1 MLLSRTVTAM
11 DNAETGQRSRYP
23 MLELTDE
30 ELLKEIFSAL
40 SKSVSS
46 VADPYSEDGSYA
58 AAIGS
63 LPVGLRAMA
72 ATHHLDISLTVDD
85 IGWHFLNFGEPGLVR
100 ETEAGLHELGLDEIA
115 DYFVEA
121 HGIVT
126 PIMPEV
132 KEAADYY
139 ECLESRGLM
148 ERINE
153 LTDKAS
159 AIQPTL
165 SGSPI
170 YAAWTKY
177 ARAHPEKV
185 CALVGDISASIQ
197 QCRFRDSERDAQVSD
212 RYHELRDTRGK
223 ISPCPHL

>member
-1 MLLSRTVTAM
+1 M
-11 DNAETGQRSRYP
+11 DNAETEQRTRYP
-23 MLELTDE
+23 MLALTDE
-30 ELLKEIFSAL
+30 ELLNEIFSVL
-40 SKSVSS
+40 SNSVSS

-63 LPVGLRAMA
+63 LPRGLRAMA
-72 ATHHLDISLTVDD
+72 ATHHLDISLTMDD

-100 ETEAGLHELGLDEIA
+100 ETEAGLRELGLDEIA

-121 HGIVT
+121 HAIVS
-126 PIMPEV
+126 PLKPAM
-132 KEAADYY
+132 KEAEEYY
-139 ECLESRGLM
+139 ECLESRGSM

-159 AIQPTL
+159 AKQPTL

-177 ARAHPEKV
+177 ARLHPENV
-185 CALVGDISASIQ
+185 FAS
-197 QCRFRDSERDAQVSD
+197 
-212 RYHELRDTRGK
+212 
-223 ISPCPHL
+223 